1 MLIQRV
7 TQASVVID
15 QQCVGTIDRGLM
27 VLVGV
32 GQGDTKLIA
41 DRMVEKLVNLR
52 IFSDEHGKM
61 NLSVLDMGG
70 AILLVSQFTLYA
82 DCKRGRR
89 PAFTN
94 AALPITARELYEYV
108 VDQCR
113 MTGAPVQC
121 GVFAA
126 DMKVSLVNDGPVTIG
141 LDSKDL
147 FD

>member
-7 TQASVVID
+7 AEASVVVD
-15 QQCVGTIDRGLM
+15 QQCVGAIDRGLM

-41 DRMVEKLVNLR
+41 ERMVEKLVNLR
-52 IFSDEHGKM
+52 IFSDENGKM
-61 NLSVLDMGG
+61 NLSVLDIGG

-94 AALPITARELYEYV
+94 AALPPMARELYEYI

-113 MTGAPVQC
+113 VTEVPVQC
-121 GVFAA
+121 GIFAA

-141 LDSKDL
+141 LDSKEL
-147 FD
+147 FV